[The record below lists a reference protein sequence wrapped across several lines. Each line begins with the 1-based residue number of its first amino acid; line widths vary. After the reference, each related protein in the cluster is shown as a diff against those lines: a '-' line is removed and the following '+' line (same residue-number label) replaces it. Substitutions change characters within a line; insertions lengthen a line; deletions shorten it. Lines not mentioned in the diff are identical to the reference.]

1 MMIMPQ
7 KNDLDDVLSRDS
19 DGKLNWLVS
28 EVTDMKQDI
37 SIIKNNHLHH
47 IEKDMATMK
56 KVLGGVVA
64 FLVTAFTGVQV
75 M

>member
-1 MMIMPQ
+1 MPE
-7 KNDLDDVLSRDS
+7 KSDLDDVLSRDS

-56 KVLGGVVA
+56 KVLGGVVT
-64 FLVTAFTGVQV
+64 FLVTAFTGIQV

>member
-1 MMIMPQ
+1 MQ
-7 KNDLDDVLSRDS
+7 EKSDLDDVLSRNS

>member
-1 MMIMPQ
+1 MPQ

>member
-1 MMIMPQ
+1 MQ
-7 KNDLDDVLSRDS
+7 EKSDLDEVLSRNS

-28 EVTDMKQDI
+28 EVTDMKQNI

>member
-1 MMIMPQ
+1 MIMQ
-7 KNDLDDVLSRDS
+7 EKSDLDDVLSRDS

>member
-1 MMIMPQ
+1 MMKMPE
-7 KNDLDDVLSRDS
+7 KSDLDDVLSRDS

-56 KVLGGVVA
+56 KVLGGVVT
-64 FLVTAFTGVQV
+64 FLVTAFTGIQV

>member
-1 MMIMPQ
+1 MKMPE
-7 KNDLDDVLSRDS
+7 KSDLDDVLSRDS

-56 KVLGGVVA
+56 KVLGGVVT
-64 FLVTAFTGVQV
+64 FLVTAFTGIQV

>member
-1 MMIMPQ
+1 MQ
-7 KNDLDDVLSRDS
+7 EKSDLDEVLSRNS

-28 EVTDMKQDI
+28 EVTDIKQDI

>member
-1 MMIMPQ
+1 MPE
-7 KNDLDDVLSRDS
+7 KSDLDDVLSRNS

-64 FLVTAFTGVQV
+64 FLVTAFTGIQV

>member
-1 MMIMPQ
+1 MQ
-7 KNDLDDVLSRDS
+7 ENNNLDDVLSRDS

-64 FLVTAFTGVQV
+64 FLVTAFTGIQV

>member
-1 MMIMPQ
+1 MPERS
-7 KNDLDDVLSRDS
+7 DLDNVLGRNS

-28 EVTDMKQDI
+28 EITDIKQDI

-56 KVLGGVVA
+56 KVLGGVIA
-64 FLVTAFTGVQV
+64 FLITAFTGIQV

>member
-1 MMIMPQ
+1 MQ
-7 KNDLDDVLSRDS
+7 EKSDLDEVLSRNS

>member
-1 MMIMPQ
+1 MPE

>member
-1 MMIMPQ
+1 MMMMPE
-7 KNDLDDVLSRDS
+7 KSDLDDVLSRNS

-64 FLVTAFTGVQV
+64 FLVTAFTGIQV

>member
-1 MMIMPQ
+1 MMQ
-7 KNDLDDVLSRDS
+7 EKSDLDDVLSRDS

-28 EVTDMKQDI
+28 EVTDMRQDI